1 MVVTID
7 NKKGPGVDFRKDFDA
22 NLPVVAVFVTN
33 CKCFVLNNMGMKI
46 KVADVDFDGKLTKKV
61 LPLETLGLRGNVL
74 IRFMFC

>member
-33 CKCFVLNNMGMKI
+33 CKCFVLNNMGMEI
-46 KVADVDFDGKLTKKV
+46 NVNDGNLTKKSGKV
-61 LPLETLGLRGNVL
+61 LPLDTVGLRGNVSV
-74 IRFMFC
+74 RFMFC